1 VSLTHIFLFRK
12 IQARCLGFDLV
23 IAYCRLFFP
32 SQNNEKEFQP
42 SAKLRVSSFL
52 SFGFF
57 FGKQKCHVLM
67 IFNTSNNSVSMSR

>member
-42 SAKLRVSSFL
+42 SAKLRVSFL

-57 FGKQKCHVLM
+57 LASKSAMFL
-67 IFNTSNNSVSMSR
+67 